1 MEASKD
7 SNSPWT
13 PWTLADVKTAAWLV
27 EKGHLTQ
34 LERIM
39 LSSDLD
45 TASVEQELETLRRV
59 TSEIISVSNSEV
71 SNCGEQKVPDGRF

>member
-7 SNSPWT
+7 SNRPWT
-13 PWTLADVKTAAWLV
+13 PWTLADVRTAAWLV
-27 EKGHLTQ
+27 EKGHLTH
-34 LERIM
+34 LEKIM

-59 TSEIISVSNSEV
+59 TSEILSTSNSEI
-71 SNCGEQKVPDGRF
+71 SNCGEQKIPDGGF

>member
-1 MEASKD
+1 MAEI
-7 SNSPWT
+7 
-13 PWTLADVKTAAWLV
+13 KTAAWLV